1 LLKKYPRTRALET
14 HVDVLT
20 TAQKTS
26 TDNEVI
32 VELQTYAPLKGAI
45 MPNGGRRMALS
56 SLKTYAMTRPV
67 GRGRVQKVSHILRR
81 RRRFCT
87 ANSFAA

>member
-1 LLKKYPRTRALET
+1 ME
-14 HVDVLT
+14 VLT
-20 TAQKTS
+20 KPQKTS

-32 VELQTYAPLKGAI
+32 VELQTDAPLKGAI
-45 MPNGGRRMALS
+45 MPNGGRRMVLS

-67 GRGRVQKVSHILRR
+67 GSGRVQKVSHILRR